1 MLPAPVTAAA
11 ARSSLERSTEP
22 VLESEL
28 AHDRARAF
36 ADRIDDALGDVAAL
50 AGVHWNEV
58 GRRTASAGPEMAH
71 LVAGAREADGGK
83 YLRPR
88 LAAASFLAH
97 DGTDLALLRHVAGA
111 VQLVHLALCAHDDVI
126 DGDRVRHGRPN
137 VIGRAEADARAAG
150 LGASAATRQGEASG
164 LLAGDLA
171 LNAAIL
177 ALITAEAPDAARLRL
192 AAVAL
197 DAIEQTVAGEL
208 LDVRSET
215 LAPAETR
222 PLLVARLKTA
232 AYSVT
237 LPLQLGAIAAGADD
251 PVTADAVER
260 VGTALGIAYQLG
272 DDDLGLFGTFETTGK
287 STLSDLR
294 DGKRTEHIRLA
305 IERADPADRARIA
318 QVLGSPDATEEDAR
332 RVRDIVTA
340 TGARSAVHALIDSHL
355 ELGIRTARAELPA
368 PLAEHLAGLARALR
382 HRTS

>member
-1 MLPAPVTAAA
+1 MLPAPVIAAA
-11 ARSSLERSTEP
+11 LEP
-22 VLESEL
+22 ALEQGLEE
-28 AHDRARAF
+28 
-36 ADRIDDALGDVAAL
+36 RIDDALGDVTAL
-50 AGVHWNEV
+50 AGAHWNEI
-58 GRRTASAGPEMAH
+58 GRRTEIAGPEMAD
-71 LVAGAREADGGK
+71 LVAGARAADGGK

-88 LAAASFLAH
+88 LAAAAFLAH
-97 DGTDLALLRHVAGA
+97 GGTDVALLRHVAGA

-137 VIGRAEADARAAG
+137 VIGRTEANTLAAG
-150 LGASAATRQGEASG
+150 LGASAAIRQGEASG

-171 LNAAIL
+171 LNAAAI
-177 ALITAEAPDAARLRL
+177 ALITAPAQDRVRLRL

-215 LAPAETR
+215 LPPEQSR

-237 LPLQLGAIAAGADD
+237 LPLQLGAIAAGADGSSTGD
-251 PVTADAVER
+251 PAELDRIER

-272 DDDLGLFGTFETTGK
+272 DDDLGLFGATETTGK
-287 STLSDLR
+287 STISDLR

-305 IERADPADRARIA
+305 LERAAPADRARIVQA
-318 QVLGSPDATEEDAR
+318 LGSPEADEEDAR
-332 RVRDIVTA
+332 RVREIVTA
-340 TGARSAVHALIDSHL
+340 TGARASVHELIRTHL

-368 PLAEHLAGLARALR
+368 QLAEYLAGLALSLR